1 MLQGIARQALELF
14 MAYASSR
21 LQVRCFRA
29 KILESNAPSIA
40 LFESMGF
47 QEVKRVAVF
56 KEVHLELR
64 VEGEVAEKLAKAAE
78 KLVYRQ
84 YDEAG
89 GGTAQ
94 GGEGLG
100 KA

>member
-1 MLQGIARQALELF
+1 MALPQGIARQALELF

-47 QEVKRVAVF
+47 LEVKRVAVF
-56 KEVHLELR
+56 KEVHMELQ
-64 VEGEVAEKLAKAAE
+64 VEREVAEMLANAAGE
-78 KLVYRQ
+78 LVYRQ
-84 YDEAG
+84 YDE
-89 GGTAQ
+89 
-94 GGEGLG
+94 GGEDR
-100 KA
+100 AA